1 MENVTPAE
9 TLVTKAPVMKPALS
23 DKTYVVLKW
32 IAQIFMPALATLYF
46 ALASLWGL
54 PKVNEVVGTITALDT
69 FLGILLGISSSNYK
83 KNGTDIDGDMLVDK
97 TGETASYKLALNAT
111 PEELADKDTIK
122 FQVKTTPSQ

>member
-1 MENVTPAE
+1 MENVTPDG
-9 TLVTKAPVMKPALS
+9 TVVTASPSMKPTLS
-23 DKTYVVLKW
+23 NKTYVVLKW

>member
-1 MENVTPAE
+1 MENVTP
-9 TLVTKAPVMKPALS
+9 TGTVVTEAPVMKPALS
-23 DKTYVVLKW
+23 NKTYVVLKW

-97 TGETASYKLALNAT
+97 TGATDTYKLALNAT
-111 PEELADKDTIK
+111 PEELSDKDTIK

>member
-9 TLVTKAPVMKPALS
+9 AVVTDSPAMKPALS
-23 DKTYVVLKW
+23 NKVYQVLKW

-54 PKVNEVVGTITALDT
+54 PNVNEVVGTITALDT

-83 KNGTDIDGDMLVDK
+83 KNGTDIDGDMLIDK
-97 TGETASYKLALNAT
+97 TGDSDTYKLALNAT
-111 PEELADKDTIK
+111 PEELADKNTIK

>member
-1 MENVTPAE
+1 MENVTPTE
-9 TLVTKAPVMKPALS
+9 TVVTEAPATKPALPN
-23 DKTYVVLKW
+23 KTYVVLKW

-54 PKVNEVVGTITALDT
+54 PNVNEVVGTITALDT

-97 TGETASYKLALNAT
+97 TGAADTYKLALNAT